1 MGYYGFYDTMGM
13 YSFKPIVCL
22 VAALAAALLGA
33 VLYFTFLQKKNEG
46 RFTGFKARVYNFL
59 NVNKFYAEDII
70 KLLYVMTAC
79 VLTAVGIVLI
89 VMGSFLA
96 GILAAIVGNVAA
108 RITYECI
115 LMFFVLVRKTVAV
128 DRRLAGIEKFYT
140 DDFDDMQCDD
150 CDTECEDCC
159 GAEAEVCCGS
169 ETDECDCSDCSDC
182 SERSGCAE
190 CVDRGCEAD
199 NI

>member
-79 VLTAVGIVLI
+79 VLTAVGFALI

-96 GILAAIVGNVAA
+96 GILAAIAGNVAA
-108 RITYECI
+108 RITYELI

-128 DRRLAGIEKFYT
+128 DRRLAGIEKFYA
-140 DDFDDMQCDD
+140 DDFDDMQCEA
-150 CDTECEDCC
+150 CDAECEGCC
-159 GAEAEVCCGS
+159 GAEAEVCGGS
-169 ETDECDCSDCSDC
+169 RTDECDCSACFEHSGRAESVDTD
-182 SERSGCAE
+182 SET
-190 CVDRGCEAD
+190 D